1 MDWNISTRHGK
12 EVNTM
17 AEPGS
22 LRGSTGFTEE
32 EAREF
37 HGGYMRGFAVFM
49 AVAVVAHWLAYS
61 WKPWI

>member
-1 MDWNISTRHGK
+1 
-12 EVNTM
+12 M

-37 HGGYMRGFAVFM
+37 HGGYMRGFTVFVV
-49 AVAVVAHWLAYS
+49 VALVAHWLAWS
-61 WKPWI
+61 WKPWL